1 MSLEQHGKPKSN
13 PIPPWASGVPCLQGL
28 DERGITPL
36 QQCSWHLGP
45 TAIIPSLKKLQRST
59 EDAGM
64 GVLCHNPWGWQRGL
78 LCLWQVQKRG
88 NKALTLSSSLQRI
101 LTLHLEE
108 KVPLEPA
115 LARPG
120 GAAAN
125 ASSCQDWVGIMPD
138 PSSELPVLS
147 EGPVQPQPQRR
158 RPWLG
163 ELGSSG
169 AAGSGLGGFAGGEG
183 RISEL

>member
-1 MSLEQHGKPKSN
+1 MNVLLEQHGKPKSN

-36 QQCSWHLGP
+36 QQCSWHHKIL
-45 TAIIPSLKKLQRST
+45 SLKKLQRST

-64 GVLCHNPWGWQRGL
+64 GVLCHNPWGWQRDL
-78 LCLWQVQKRG
+78 LCLWQVQRRG

-108 KVPLEPA
+108 KVPPEPG

-125 ASSCQDWVGIMPD
+125 ASSCRDWRGIMPD
-138 PSSELPVLS
+138 PSSELPVLR
-147 EGPVQPQPQRR
+147 EGPVQPQSQRR